1 MKDGAMN
8 KSQTTATLARTDFSL
23 VEGPGVESGAWN
35 ICPTIDPASLV
46 GPGRGGIYIYDAGV
60 VSVEPQAGE
69 NAWFLRVGAR
79 GRGLGEL
86 LAGLHAAPAER
97 FQKLAAT
104 WKSAVR
110 FLSDTDEM
118 CSHPA
123 YQEIIGMGAAALPF
137 IFSELEREPDNW
149 FWALKAITGEDP
161 VPEEHRGN
169 VELMAKDWL
178 LWARSYRAALSFDLQ
193 KFLAAL
199 GS

>member
-1 MKDGAMN
+1 MN
-8 KSQTTATLARTDFSL
+8 RVQTTSTLARADFSVL
-23 VEGPGVESGAWN
+23 DGPEIESERWN
-35 ICPTIDPASLV
+35 ICPTIDPTSLL
-46 GPGRGGIYIYDAGV
+46 GPGRGRTYVYDVGV
-60 VSVEPQAGE
+60 APDELWAEDYAWLLRFRPREQGDLPVAPQ
-69 NAWFLRVGAR
+69 
-79 GRGLGEL
+79 
-86 LAGLHAAPAER
+86 AAPAER

-110 FLSDTDEM
+110 FLSDMDEM

-137 IFSELEREPDNW
+137 IFLELEREPDNW
-149 FWALKAITGEDP
+149 FWALKAITGEDA

-178 LWARSYRAALSFDLQ
+178 LWAQSYRAALSFDLQ
-193 KFLAAL
+193 KVLAAL

>member
-1 MKDGAMN
+1 MSR
-8 KSQTTATLARTDFSL
+8 SQTTSTLAQTDFYV
-23 VEGPGVESGAWN
+23 VEGPEVESGGWN
-35 ICPTIDPASLV
+35 VCPTIDPTSLL
-46 GPGRGGIYIYDAGV
+46 GPGRGWTYIYDADIAPDELQAWEN
-60 VSVEPQAGE
+60 VS
-69 NAWFLRVGAR
+69 FLRFGAR

-86 LAGLHAAPAER
+86 LAGLQAAPAER
-97 FQKLAAT
+97 FRKLAAT

-123 YQEIIGMGAAALPF
+123 YQEIIGMGASALPL

-161 VPEEHRGN
+161 VPEEHRGHM
-169 VELMAKDWL
+169 ELMAKDWL
-178 LWARSYRAALSFDLQ
+178 LWAQSYRAALFVDLQ
-193 KFLAAL
+193 KVLAAL

>member
-1 MKDGAMN
+1 M
-8 KSQTTATLARTDFSL
+8 SRFQTTSTLAKTDFYV
-23 VEGPGVESGAWN
+23 VEGPEIESGGWN
-35 ICPTIDPASLV
+35 ICPTIDPTSLL
-46 GPGRGGIYIYDAGV
+46 GPGRGWTYIYQAEVAPD
-60 VSVEPQAGE
+60 ELQAGE
-69 NAWFLRVGAR
+69 DASFLRFGAR
-79 GRGLGEL
+79 GRGLSEL
-86 LAGLHAAPAER
+86 LAGLQAAPAER

-123 YQEIIGMGAAALPF
+123 YQEIIGMGAAALPL
-137 IFSELEREPDNW
+137 IFLELEREPDNW

-178 LWARSYRAALSFDLQ
+178 LWAESFRAALSFDLQ
-193 KFLAAL
+193 KVLAAL

>member
-1 MKDGAMN
+1 MSR
-8 KSQTTATLARTDFSL
+8 SQTTSTLARTDFYV
-23 VEGPGVESGAWN
+23 VEGPEIESGGWN
-35 ICPTIDPASLV
+35 VCPTIDPTSLL
-46 GPGRGGIYIYDAGV
+46 GPGRGWTYIYDADV
-60 VSVEPQAGE
+60 APDELQAGE
-69 NAWFLRVGAR
+69 NASFLRFGAR

-86 LAGLHAAPAER
+86 LAGLQAAPAER

-118 CSHPA
+118 CSHRA
-123 YQEIIGMGAAALPF
+123 YQEIIGMGAAALPL

-178 LWARSYRAALSFDLQ
+178 LWAQSYRAALSFDLQ

>member
-1 MKDGAMN
+1 MSR
-8 KSQTTATLARTDFSL
+8 SQTTSTLAQTDFYV
-23 VEGPGVESGAWN
+23 VEGPEIESGGWN
-35 ICPTIDPASLV
+35 ICPTIDPTSLL
-46 GPGRGGIYIYDAGV
+46 GPGRGWTYIYEADVAPD
-60 VSVEPQAGE
+60 ELRAGE
-69 NAWFLRVGAR
+69 NASFLRFGAR
-79 GRGLGEL
+79 GCGLGEL
-86 LAGLHAAPAER
+86 LTGLQATPAER

-104 WKSAVR
+104 WKAAVR

-137 IFSELEREPDNW
+137 IFLELEREPDNW

-178 LWARSYRAALSFDLQ
+178 LWAQSCRAALSFDLQ
-193 KFLAAL
+193 KVLAAL

>member
-1 MKDGAMN
+1 MN
-8 KSQTTATLARTDFSL
+8 RTQTTATLAPTDFSL
-23 VEGPGVESGAWN
+23 VEGPVVESGGWR
-35 ICPTIDPASLV
+35 ICPTIDPASLM
-46 GPGRGGIYIYDAGV
+46 GPGRGGVYIYDASAV
-60 VSVEPQAGE
+60 PDEPQAGE
-69 NAWFLRVGAR
+69 NASFLRQGVR

-86 LAGLHAAPAER
+86 LAGLQAAPAER

-137 IFSELEREPDNW
+137 IFLELEREPDNW

-178 LWARSYRAALSFDLQ
+178 LWAQSYRAV
-193 KFLAAL
+193 L

>member
-1 MKDGAMN
+1 M
-8 KSQTTATLARTDFSL
+8 SRFQTTSTLAQTDFYV
-23 VEGPGVESGAWN
+23 VEGPEIESGGWN
-35 ICPTIDPASLV
+35 ICPTIDPTSLL
-46 GPGRGGIYIYDAGV
+46 GPGRGWTYIYQADVAP
-60 VSVEPQAGE
+60 EELQAGE
-69 NAWFLRVGAR
+69 NASFLRFGAR

-86 LAGLHAAPAER
+86 LAGLQAAPAER

-123 YQEIIGMGAAALPF
+123 YQEIIGMGAAVLPF
-137 IFSELEREPDNW
+137 IFLELEREPDNW

-178 LWARSYRAALSFDLQ
+178 LWAQSYRAALSLDLQ
-193 KFLAAL
+193 KVLAAL

>member
-1 MKDGAMN
+1 MRPVRD
-8 KSQTTATLARTDFSL
+8 TP
-23 VEGPGVESGAWN
+23 GPGCPWRARWVE
-35 ICPTIDPASLV
+35 DFLV
-46 GPGRGGIYIYDAGV
+46 A
-60 VSVEPQAGE
+60 PQ
-69 NAWFLRVGAR
+69 
-79 GRGLGEL
+79 
-86 LAGLHAAPAER
+86 AAPAER

-123 YQEIIGMGAAALPF
+123 YQEIIGMGPAAVPF

-161 VPEEHRGN
+161 VPEEHRGD
-169 VELMAKDWL
+169 VALMAKDWL
-178 LWARSYRAALSFDLQ
+178 AWGQSYRATLSFDLQ
-193 KFLAAL
+193 KVLAAL

>member
-1 MKDGAMN
+1 M
-8 KSQTTATLARTDFSL
+8 SRSETTSKLAQTDFYV
-23 VEGPGVESGAWN
+23 VEGPEMESGGWN
-35 ICPTIDPASLV
+35 VSPTIDPTSLL
-46 GPGRGGIYIYDAGV
+46 GPGRGWTYIYEADVAPD
-60 VSVEPQAGE
+60 ELQAGE
-69 NAWFLRVGAR
+69 NGSFLRFGAR
-79 GRGLGEL
+79 GRGLREL
-86 LAGLHAAPAER
+86 LAGLQAVPAER
-97 FQKLAAT
+97 FQKLAAA

-123 YQEIIGMGAAALPF
+123 YQEIIGMGAAALPY

-178 LWARSYRAALSFDLQ
+178 LWAQSYRAALSFDLQ
-193 KFLAAL
+193 KVLAAL

>member
-1 MKDGAMN
+1 MN
-8 KSQTTATLARTDFSL
+8 RSQTTSAPVRIDSSL
-23 VEGPGVESGAWN
+23 VAGPGAESGGWN

-46 GPGRGGIYIYDAGV
+46 GPGRGTIYIHVFDAGLASDEFQDREKARYLPFPWRARWGEDFLV
-60 VSVEPQAGE
+60 APQAS
-69 NAWFLRVGAR
+69 
-79 GRGLGEL
+79 
-86 LAGLHAAPAER
+86 PAER
-97 FQKLAAT
+97 FQKLAVT

-178 LWARSYRAALSFDLQ
+178 LWAQSYRAALSFDLQ
-193 KFLAAL
+193 RVSAAL

>member
-1 MKDGAMN
+1 MN
-8 KSQTTATLARTDFSL
+8 RSRTISAPARTDSSL
-23 VEGPGVESGAWN
+23 VESPGAESAGWS
-35 ICPTIDPASLV
+35 ICPSIDPASLV
-46 GPGRGGIYIYDAGV
+46 GPGRGTIYIHVSDAGLAADEFQSREKRRFLPFAWRARWMEDFLV
-60 VSVEPQAGE
+60 APQAE
-69 NAWFLRVGAR
+69 
-79 GRGLGEL
+79 
-86 LAGLHAAPAER
+86 PAER

-137 IFSELEREPDNW
+137 IFLELEREPDNW

-178 LWARSYRAALSFDLQ
+178 LWAQSYRPALSLDLQ
-193 KFLAAL
+193 KVLAAL